1 MPAPPDSGQP
11 KDRNPTDAGEA
22 VVVVVG
28 LLEKLDEETDE
39 RLVAT

>member
-1 MPAPPDSGQP
+1 VPAPPDSGQP

-22 VVVVVG
+22 VVVVG